1 LLADLRQDRLFGAH
15 AATLSEEAKA
25 DAAKRAGLST
35 DVAAKLKAL
44 ARRNQELRQSNSG
57 GTSGS
62 DRPASSPDI
71 KALDT
76 Y

>member
-1 LLADLRQDRLFGAH
+1 
-15 AATLSEEAKA
+15 LSEEAKA